1 MQLLKSLRVGGTSEN
16 NTKEY
21 RKVSLL
27 VDAFISRLHWID
39 VIHSVGKFNFI
50 SIPYLTFI

>member
-1 MQLLKSLRVGGTSEN
+1 MEN

-27 VDAFISRLHWID
+27 VGAFISRLHWID
-39 VIHSVGKFNFI
+39 VIHSVGKFNVI